1 LGDARRLPRTE
12 FDAMNPLHHL
22 LPRRAL
28 ILGLAF
34 VALTQLC
41 PSVAVAQDRL
51 RITGTGSATGGMQ
64 LLLEAFMRAQPGAQ
78 GEVLPALGSAG
89 GIRALIDGKIDVAV
103 SNRAPNDKERA
114 LAPLNAITYARTP
127 LVIAVHKGLGVT
139 ALTSE
144 QLAALYGEGAPTFA
158 NGRRARPVL
167 RLADATD
174 TAIVKSISPL
184 VAAAVEAAAARR
196 GLLDGTTDSDTADL
210 LERTPGA
217 FGPSTLALIESEK
230 RPLVA
235 LAIDGV
241 TPSLV
246 NLANG
251 TWKPHKLLIMVLAE
265 KPSPLVQQ
273 FVAFIQSAPGRRI
286 MAAAGHGQP

>member
-1 LGDARRLPRTE
+1 MSPSRL
-12 FDAMNPLHHL
+12 LSH
-22 LPRRAL
+22 RRAFASS
-28 ILGLAF
+28 LALA
-34 VALTQLC
+34 ALSLLVHTA
-41 PSVAVAQDRL
+41 AVAQDRL
-51 RITGTGSATGGMQ
+51 RITGTGSGTGGMQ
-64 LLLEAFMRAQPGAQ
+64 LLLDAFIRAHPGTQ

-89 GIRALIDGKIDVAV
+89 GIRALIDGKIEVAV
-103 SNRAPNDKERA
+103 SNRVPNDKERA
-114 LAPLNAITYARTP
+114 LAPLAAITYARTP
-127 LVIAVHKGLGVT
+127 LVIAVHKSLGVT

-174 TAIVKSISPL
+174 TAIVKSISPA
-184 VAAAVEAAAARR
+184 VAAAVEAAAGRR
-196 GLLDGTTDSDTADL
+196 GVLDGTTDSDTADL
-210 LERTPGA
+210 LESTPGA

-235 LAIDGV
+235 LTIDGV
-241 TPSLV
+241 APSLS

-251 TWKPHKLLIMVLAE
+251 SWKPHKPLIMVLPE
-265 KPSPLVQQ
+265 TPGPLVQQ
-273 FVAFIQSAPGRRI
+273 FVAFVQSAPGRRI